1 MKLHPVIMAGG
12 SGTRL
17 WPMSREFHPKP
28 FMSVSD
34 GGSLLQ
40 DTVARLDGIPNA
52 EPPVIV
58 CNEEH
63 RFLAAEH
70 TRRIGRLPKSILLE
84 PEGRNT
90 APTLTLAALALAAD
104 AADGEDPLMLV
115 LPADHAIGDNG
126 EFRAAVDS
134 AARLGAAGFIVT
146 FGVAPDAP
154 STAYGYIRKGAPLA
168 ETAEIGA
175 GEAYEVARFVEKP
188 DAETARRMLD
198 TGEYLWNSGMF
209 VLRASAW
216 LEELARFRPD
226 IAESCRRAYAKGAW
240 DGMFYRPDAELFLS
254 CPPDTIDY
262 AVMERIGGADGDNDG
277 GGRHHHRAAVA
288 PLYAGWSDVGSWA
301 AIMDAVGRDADGNVV
316 RGDVYTHETRN
327 SMVFGQHRLVAAVG
341 LEDVIVVETP
351 DAVLAASRERV
362 EEVRAIVE
370 RLKEE
375 GRHERENHRREHRPW
390 GWFDV
395 IDAGPRFQVK
405 RITVNPGQALS
416 LQMHHHRSEHWVVV
430 SGVARVVKDDKSFLL
445 RENQSTYVKQGEKH
459 RLENPGAIPLE
470 IIEVQSGS
478 YLGEDDIVR
487 FEDMYNR

>member
-17 WPMSREFHPKP
+17 WPISREYHPKP
-28 FMSVSD
+28 FMSVSG

-70 TRRIGRLPKSILLE
+70 TRRIDRLPKAILLE

-90 APTLTLAALALAAD
+90 APTLTLAALALQED
-104 AADGEDPLMLV
+104 AEDGEDPLMLA
-115 LPADHAIGDNG
+115 LPADHAILDAGK
-126 EFRAAVDS
+126 FSAAVES
-134 AARLGAAGFIVT
+134 AARLGAAGFIVA
-146 FGVAPDAP
+146 FGVPPDAP
-154 STAYGYIRKGAPLA
+154 SAAYGYVRKGKPLA
-168 ETAEIGA
+168 EAAALGA
-175 GEAYEVARFVEKP
+175 GEAYELARFVEKP

-209 VLRASAW
+209 VMRASAW
-216 LEELARFRPD
+216 LEELERFRPD
-226 IAESCRRAYAKGAW
+226 IAEACRRARGGGAW
-240 DGMFYRPDAELFLS
+240 DGMFYRPDAETFLA
-254 CPPDTIDY
+254 CPSDAIDY
-262 AVMERIGGADGDNDG
+262 AVMERLGDADV
-277 GGRHHHRAAVA
+277 GGRHRAAVA
-288 PLYAGWSDVGSWA
+288 PLDAQWSDIGSWA

-316 RGDVYTHETRN
+316 RGDVYTHKMRN

-351 DAVLAASRERV
+351 DAVLAASRESV
-362 EEVRAIVE
+362 EEVRALVE
-370 RLKEE
+370 RLKSE
-375 GRHERENHRREHRPW
+375 GRPERENHRRAHRPW
-390 GWFDV
+390 GWYDV
-395 IDAGPRFQVK
+395 IDSGPRFQVK

-416 LQMHHHRSEHWVVV
+416 LQMHRHRSEHWVVV
-430 SGVARVVKDDKSFLL
+430 SGAARVTKGGESFTL
-445 RENQSTYVKQGEKH
+445 RENQSTYVKEGEKH
-459 RLENPGAIPLE
+459 RLENPGEVPLE

-478 YLGEDDIVR
+478 YLGEDDIIR
-487 FEDMYNR
+487 FEDRYNR

>member
-17 WPMSREFHPKP
+17 WPISREYHPKP

-40 DTVARLDGIPNA
+40 DTVARLDGVPNA
-52 EPPVIV
+52 QPPVIV

-70 TRRIGRLPKSILLE
+70 TRRIDRPPKSILLE

-90 APTLTLAALALAAD
+90 APTLTLAALALQAD
-104 AADGEDPLMLV
+104 AQDGEDPLMLA
-115 LPADHAIGDNG
+115 LPADHAILDADK
-126 EFRAAVDS
+126 FSAAVES
-134 AARLGAAGFIVT
+134 AARLGEAGFIVA
-146 FGVAPDAP
+146 FGVPPDAP
-154 STAYGYIRKGAPLA
+154 SAAYGYVRKGAPLA
-168 ETAEIGA
+168 EAADLGA
-175 GEAYEVARFVEKP
+175 GEAYELARFVEKP

-209 VLRASAW
+209 VMRASAW
-216 LEELARFRPD
+216 LEELERFRPD
-226 IAESCRRAYAKGAW
+226 IAESCRQAHAKGAW
-240 DGMFYRPDAELFLS
+240 DGMFYRPDAETFLA
-254 CPPDTIDY
+254 CPPDAIDY
-262 AVMERIGGADGDNDG
+262 AVMERIGAADG
-277 GGRHHHRAAVA
+277 GGRRHRAAIA
-288 PLYAGWSDVGSWA
+288 PLDARWSDIGSWA

-316 RGDVYTHETRN
+316 RGDVYTHRMRN
-327 SMVFGQHRLVAAVG
+327 SMVFGLHRLVAAVG

-351 DAVLAASRERV
+351 DAVLAASRESA

-370 RLKEE
+370 RLKAE
-375 GRHERENHRREHRPW
+375 GRPERENHRRAHRPW
-390 GWFDV
+390 GWYDV

-416 LQMHHHRSEHWVVV
+416 LQMHRHRSEHWVVV
-430 SGVARVVKDDKSFLL
+430 SGAARVTKGDEVFTL
-445 RENQSTYVKQGEKH
+445 RENQSTYVQEGETH
-459 RLENPGAIPLE
+459 RLENPGDVPLE

-478 YLGEDDIVR
+478 YLGEDDIIR
-487 FEDMYNR
+487 FEDRYNR